1 MPLSGYCQGSASVI
15 CGSTADHANTV
26 QQKITVVGQVIRH
39 SWHLD
44 NFYSAAHLQAI
55 FTISCVVLSGTQD
68 LHLSSATGTVRAVG
82 LIYLL
87 LAQLPTS
94 LSVTKSA

>member
-1 MPLSGYCQGSASVI
+1 MI
-15 CGSTADHANTV
+15 CNSRADRANTV
-26 QQKITVVGQVIRH
+26 QQKITVVVQVIRH

-44 NFYSAAHLQAI
+44 HFYSAAHLQVI

-68 LHLSSATGTVRAVG
+68 LHLSSSTGTVCAVG

-87 LAQLPTS
+87 LAQLPMS
-94 LSVTKSA
+94 LSGTKSA